1 MIAWIR
7 IALAI
12 AAVALAS
19 LILMPVHLLLL
30 WLEHPWRNRL
40 PRYWHKFALWAIG
53 VRVHVHDTADTR
65 RPLMIA
71 ANHASWLDILVLA
84 SVVDATFVAKSE
96 VRDWPVFGTLARLQR
111 SIFIKREER
120 RQTREQADEMASRL
134 NAGETVV
141 LFPEGTTTDGN
152 RLGEIKSSLFA
163 AASSAAHFAPERVVH
178 VQPVSVAYVRI
189 HGMAM
194 GHFHRPIAAWPGDVE
209 LMPHLLGILKTG
221 AIDVEVRFGDTTEVM
236 VGTSRKYVSSFVK
249 DQLRDMLEKS
259 LRGRN

>member
-7 IALAI
+7 IVLAVG
-12 AAVALAS
+12 AVAFVS
-19 LILMPVHLLLL
+19 LVLFPIHLLLL
-30 WLEHPWRNRL
+30 WLAHPWRNRL
-40 PRYWHKFALWAIG
+40 PRYWHRFALRMIG
-53 VRVHVHDTADTR
+53 VRVHVHGEAELR

-96 VRDWPVFGTLARLQR
+96 VREWPVFGQLARLQR

-141 LFPEGTTTDGN
+141 LFPEGTTTSGN
-152 RLGEIKSSLFA
+152 RLGDIKSSLFA
-163 AASSAAHFAPERVVH
+163 AASSAAHFAPDGVVH
-178 VQPVSVAYVRI
+178 VQPVAIAYTRI

-194 GHFHRPIAAWPGDVE
+194 GHYHRPVAAWPGDVE
-209 LMPHLLGILKTG
+209 LAPHLLGILKTG
-221 AIDVEVRFGDTTEVM
+221 AFDVDVRFGDTVEAM
-236 VGTSRKYVSSFVK
+236 VGTSRKHVSNFVK
-249 DQLRDMLEKS
+249 DQLRDMLERS
-259 LRGRN
+259 LRGR